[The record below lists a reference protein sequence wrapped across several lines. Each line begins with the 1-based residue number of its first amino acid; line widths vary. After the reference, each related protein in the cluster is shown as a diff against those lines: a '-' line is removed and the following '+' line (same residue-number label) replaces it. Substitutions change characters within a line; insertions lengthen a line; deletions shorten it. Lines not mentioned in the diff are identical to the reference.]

1 MIRLYHAYHLGQV
14 LIGLR
19 FSIILLT
26 AKSHHTGEL
35 GDTKKPCLPR
45 KKLIFSDLCHSIHN
59 LATPIVAE

>member
-35 GDTKKPCLPR
+35 GGHKEAMLT
-45 KKLIFSDLCHSIHN
+45 
-59 LATPIVAE
+59 